1 MSAAMD
7 TQTMGRYVQVL
18 EQRAQQAQHVA
29 VQAQQ
34 QLQRSQ
40 QQVLRLQNLAAS
52 AQLKKSARNV
62 ALYANA
68 AGFRSGVLE
77 MAAQCRDACNVQE
90 IEWAQAQQAMQGAM
104 RRHSSMQE
112 VLAQAQH
119 SAAQLQARQAQKTM
133 DDMAV
138 QAWLRNRPSAPVT
151 TETVHSTSSEVGNDY

>member
-1 MSAAMD
+1 MSAID
-7 TQTMGRYVQVL
+7 TQAMGRYVQVL
-18 EQRAQQAQHVA
+18 EQKSQQAQHA
-29 VQAQQ
+29 ATQAQQ

-40 QQVLRLQNLAAS
+40 QQVLRLQQLAAS

-77 MAAQCRDACNVQE
+77 MAAQCRDVCNVQE
-90 IEWAQAQQAMQGAM
+90 LEWAQAQQAMQGAM

-119 SAAQLQARQAQKTM
+119 SAAQLQARQTQKTM

-138 QAWLRNRPSAPVT
+138 QAWLRQRTAAQA
-151 TETVHSTSSEVGNDY
+151 TETVQGASS